1 MRPAAALL
9 LVALALSRA
18 DAAPSYDW
26 VLTLENGDVLH
37 VSPVAIEGTR
47 LVVRWEVSPDEP
59 LRLELKAVSFLS
71 RATEDGQ
78 GMAPLPDQDMLRLHD
93 DSVLYGRATSIRP
106 EAIEIDVP
114 QVGRLTVP
122 AENILDL
129 TRGGRQVQPPDTRD
143 GEFSVTMKSGVTIA
157 GRMLADDG
165 GRMAIEGNGIAARI
179 DPDQLAVLVFPR
191 PAPREESGEPPA
203 AGIEIKLRNGS
214 VVAGREP
221 SLAEGTL
228 RFKAGGVD
236 AAVPVADVASISFR
250 EYGATP
256 GRAGL
261 RTVLAWGRW
270 SDPDEEFR
278 RTIDALK
285 SLGESRWDIQ
295 ESMADRYDD
304 AFRRKLFTA
313 RVLLVPEMERMPPA
327 PTDGAEMRPVV
338 EAFLRSGGNVVVCGA
353 SQPPHFQW
361 LRDAGLIDLESAGQV
376 DGVEVTFT
384 AKGASA
390 GKGITAYQAVNA
402 THAYAIRSRDAIS
415 LAEANGKPVVVGR
428 RIGRGWVIV
437 VGPDY
442 FMTNEGASKLLGNL
456 VGLR

>member
-9 LVALALSRA
+9 LVALALARA
-18 DAAPSYDW
+18 EAPPSFDW

-37 VSPVAIEGTR
+37 VSPVAIEQGR

-71 RATEDGQ
+71 RAVEDGQ

-93 DSVLYGRATSIRP
+93 DSILYGRATSIRP
-106 EAIEIDVP
+106 DGIDFDVP

-122 AENILDL
+122 ARNILDF
-129 TRGGRQVQPPDTRD
+129 TRGGKQVQPPDAKD
-143 GEFSVTMKSGVTIA
+143 GEFAVAMKSGVTLA
-157 GRMLADDG
+157 GKLLADDG
-165 GRMAIEGNGIAARI
+165 GRMTLEGNGLTATI
-179 DPDQLAVLVFPR
+179 DPNALAVLVFPR
-191 PAPREESGEPPA
+191 LPPTEGDEEPPA

-221 SLAEGTL
+221 ALAEGTL
-228 RFKAGGVD
+228 RFKAGGIE
-236 AAVPVADVASISFR
+236 AFVPVNDVASVSFR
-250 EYGATP
+250 EYGAAP
-256 GRAGL
+256 GRGSL

-285 SLGESRWDIQ
+285 SLGEARWDIQ

-313 RVLLVPEMERMPPA
+313 RVLLVPEMERLPPT
-327 PTDGAEMRPVV
+327 PTDGAEMRPVL

-353 SQPPHFQW
+353 QPPHLQW
-361 LRDAGLIDLESAGQV
+361 LRDAGLIELESAGQV
-376 DGVEVTFT
+376 DGVEVIFT
-384 AKGASA
+384 AKGAAA
-390 GKGITAYQAVNA
+390 GKGIPGFQAVNA
-402 THAYAIRSRDAIS
+402 TFAYAIRSRDAIS
-415 LAEANGKPVVVGR
+415 LAEAAGKPVVVGR
-428 RIGRGWVIV
+428 RVGRGWVIV
-437 VGPDY
+437 LGPDY
-442 FMTNEGASKLLGNL
+442 FMTNEGATKLLGNL